1 MPGANTQTV
10 DGMLKQNYESF
21 IAQMVNY
28 KNPLKEIV
36 KFKSIPYGGR
46 ETVYDAHVGT
56 NISPMFVGEDG
67 AMADAGAQEYVEVR
81 ARQRKLMGRIRLTP
95 ESMLDTS
102 KGEYAW
108 VEARKSEMDGLIKD
122 MARREEFALA
132 TQGLGVLARI
142 NEADPTT
149 NTTLILDSPGGI
161 TGSSFG
167 NRFIQRGMFVA
178 FVNPNTGALR
188 SGIRKVLAVSSD
200 GTSVTLDAA
209 PASGVADNDYVVQ
222 AANSSVTDVLDTSY
236 ENAFWGLLA
245 LVDDGT
251 FRTNYFGVDRDIY
264 DAYKSYVKAST
275 GPFSVDIA
283 QQCVDVVD
291 QKLGGKTDKLL
302 MQHAQRRVYL
312 STMQA
317 DRRYA
322 GSSLQSPDAGTK
334 AMRQEDLTLGEI
346 GIKVIRDLPYDMI
359 IGLDTEQS
367 GFVCYE
373 SEPGKW
379 VDEDGRILI
388 RVGSGSTARDAFE
401 GWYRMRKQYHM
412 RNPGVNWRMDG
423 LTGQTVVVVR
433 PAGY

>member
-10 DGMLKQNYESF
+10 DGMLKENYEAF
-21 IAQMVNY
+21 VAQMVNY
-28 KNPLKEIV
+28 KNPLKDIV
-36 KFKSIPYGGR
+36 KFKPVPYGGR
-46 ETVYDAHVGT
+46 ETVYDSHVGT
-56 NISPMFVGEDG
+56 NVSPMFVGEDG
-67 AMADAGAQEYVEVR
+67 AMADAGAQEHVEVR

-95 ESMLDTS
+95 EAMMDTS

-108 VEARKSEMDGLIKD
+108 VEARKSEMDGLVKD

-167 NRFIQRGMFVA
+167 NRFIQRGMFLA

-188 SGIRKVLAVSSD
+188 SGIRKVTAVSAD

-209 PASGVADNDYVVQ
+209 PAAGVADNDYVVQ
-222 AANSSVTDVLDTSY
+222 AANSSVTDILDTSY

-275 GPFSVDIA
+275 GAFSVDIA
-283 QQCVDVVD
+283 QQAVDVVD
-291 QKLGGKTDKLL
+291 QKLGGKTDLLL
-302 MQHAQRRVYL
+302 MQHAQRRLYL
-312 STMQA
+312 TTMQA

-322 GSSLQSPDAGTK
+322 GASLQRPDAGT
-334 AMRQEDLTLGEI
+334 AALQQGDITLGEI

-359 IGLDTEQS
+359 IGIDKEQS

-412 RNPGVNWRMDG
+412 RNPGVNWRLDG